1 MFFFPSAV
9 ITGALTSLLFPSSS
23 GRFIDFFRVLIPPPT
38 PRVPQFSPPGK
49 VQPRREPCRTFQSAS
64 LRNPYPHPTPPPSI
78 MPQLLT
84 ASMELI
90 SQMRFLSWSMICFS
104 CWFFCLS
111 FCKER
116 KTGTIADRVNDFRQT
131 VRKTVFSSGKELFT
145 LPG

>member
-1 MFFFPSAV
+1 MV
-9 ITGALTSLLFPSSS
+9 TGALTSLLFPSSS
-23 GRFIDFFRVLIPPPT
+23 GTFIDFFRVLIFP

-64 LRNPYPHPTPPPSI
+64 PQSLPPPPPPPPSI

-116 KTGTIADRVNDFRQT
+116 KTGTIGDLVNNDFRQT